1 MGVFAV
7 TTARGPAWDP
17 ARDIREQDGWDEHA
31 AFADSLVDRRI
42 TVFGGPIGVGDTV
55 GNAEDVALV
64 VMELPDTD
72 AVHETFAVDPWI
84 VSGVLR
90 LRSVRPWT
98 LWLDGRDD

>member
-7 TTARGPAWDP
+7 TTARGAAWDP
-17 ARDIREQDGWDEHA
+17 ARDIRDQDGWDKHA
-31 AFADSLVDRRI
+31 AFANELVDKGVTI
-42 TVFGGPIGVGDTV
+42 FGGPIGTGGDD

-64 VMELPDTD
+64 VMELPDAED
-72 AVHETFAVDPWI
+72 VHRTFAVDPWV

-98 LWLDGRDD
+98 LWLDGRSQ